1 MPKIFRMT
9 KGGKLIEGIFKG
21 ETINTPSMLCVEDYI
36 DALKWADGLGG
47 LSGLRARADANLKVL
62 ADWAEKTSWV
72 DFLAVD
78 PATRSNTSVCLKV
91 TDPGILSLTADQ
103 QAAFAKALAGTL
115 DAEGIA
121 YDIGAYRD
129 APSGLRIWAGATV
142 ETSDLQALTHWL
154 DWAFQSEKAKLPQ
167 AA

>member
-1 MPKIFRMT
+1 M
-9 KGGKLIEGIFKG
+9 
-21 ETINTPSMLCVEDYI
+21 
-36 DALKWADGLGG
+36 
-47 LSGLRARADANLKVL
+47 L

-129 APSGLRIWAGATV
+129 ATV
-142 ETSDLQALTHWL
+142 RSSDLGRRDRRDERSSGFDPLA
-154 DWAFQSEKAKLPQ
+154 
-167 AA
+167 